1 MACPGGAILLV
12 VNTKVNLHFIQKR
25 LRLDLCL
32 LEKNFN
38 AINMVGFSARSYQ
51 VVKKLFCV
59 RNRHIYVDKATK
71 RVSNNLQKLV
81 VVIVLSC
88 CYRVK

>member
-32 LEKNFN
+32 LENNFN
-38 AINMVGFSARSYQ
+38 AINMVGLSARSYQ

-59 RNRHIYVDKATK
+59 RNRHIYMDKAK

-81 VVIVLSC
+81 VVIVLSW
-88 CYRVK
+88 CYRVR